1 MQDACHMHWS
11 LKKSFIQIHTNPK
24 RTDKK
29 ELRFKMIKKI
39 LLRLGNHR
47 ENEPG
52 WYYTEIITL

>member
-39 LLRLGNHR
+39 LLRLGNQR

-52 WYYTEIITL
+52 WYYKEIITL